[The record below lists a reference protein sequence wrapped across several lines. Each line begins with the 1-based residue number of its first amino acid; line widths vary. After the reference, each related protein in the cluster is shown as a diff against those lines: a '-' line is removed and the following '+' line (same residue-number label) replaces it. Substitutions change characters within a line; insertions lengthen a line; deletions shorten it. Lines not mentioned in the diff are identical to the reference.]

1 MSHEQP
7 SSTFVR
13 TAGRFILIVLTLLTI
28 LTVGQSLLSS
38 WQQPQFQSRL
48 ELYQTNL
55 ALQAVSLEASDSDSA
70 NFKPLQDAVLGTKPL
85 EAATQQYQEAR
96 TSAQS
101 NLEKIKTQ
109 LAQLQSQPETAPAT
123 SQPQSQY
130 PPATNPTSEQQQ
142 LLQQSLNQV
151 QKLIPELDL
160 RLGILQAQQGK
171 SDAAFKTWNEMQ
183 QSSGSDSEFGKVA
196 SVLAGLWS
204 DPPRLLPDSEPL
216 IQANLDGWF
225 RYTALEKLYQ
235 LQQRQDALTNLK
247 VSQQEVAE
255 TAMLRLSLIGTVPV
269 IASLIGIG
277 LLLFLLGERF
287 FKGKAALLA
296 KNADVTWLTPW
307 DAETILVVF
316 VVGFFFTGQFLV
328 PVAIKAFLVPLVKSV
343 LPIKTLASSVRI
355 QALSV
360 FISYLFVAFG
370 ALSVLYLAIKR
381 FFPLSDDWFRVRFKE
396 KWFLWGF
403 GGYCVALPVVVV
415 VSLINQQLWKGQ
427 GGSNPL
433 LQLVLESQDSVALTI
448 FFSTAAIAAP
458 IFEEILFRGFL
469 LPSLTRY
476 LPVWGSILI
485 SSFLFAAAHLSL
497 AEILP
502 LFSLGIVLG
511 VVYTRSRNLLAP
523 MVLHS
528 LWNSGT
534 LLSLFILGSPGQ

>member
-1 MSHEQP
+1 M
-7 SSTFVR
+7 
-13 TAGRFILIVLTLLTI
+13 LIVLTLVTI
-28 LTVGQSLLSS
+28 LTAGQSLLSS

-55 ALQAVSLEASDSDSA
+55 ALQAVSLEASDSDPASV
-70 NFKPLQDAVLGTKPL
+70 KSLQDAILGAKPL
-85 EAATQQYQEAR
+85 DAAAQQYQEAR
-96 TSAQS
+96 ESAQS

-109 LAQLQSQPETAPAT
+109 LAQLQSQPATAPAT
-123 SQPQSQY
+123 SQSQSQ
-130 PPATNPTSEQQQ
+130 PPATNPASEQQQ

-171 SDAAFKTWNEMQ
+171 TDAAVKTWDEMQ
-183 QSSGSDSEFGKVA
+183 QSLGSNSEFGRVA
-196 SVLAGLWS
+196 AVMSGLWS
-204 DPPRLLPDSEPL
+204 DPPRLLPDSEAL

-225 RYTALEKLYQ
+225 KYIALEKLYQ
-235 LQQRQDALTNLK
+235 LQQRQDALTSLK
-247 VSQQEVAE
+247 ASQQEVAE

-269 IASLIGIG
+269 IAALIGVG
-277 LLLFLLGERF
+277 LLLFLLAERF
-287 FKGKAALLA
+287 FKGKTAILA
-296 KNADVTWLTPW
+296 QNADVTWSTPW

-343 LPIKTLASSVRI
+343 LPIKTLVSSVRI

-360 FISYLFVAFG
+360 FVSYLFVALG
-370 ALSVLYLAIKR
+370 ALSVLYLAINR
-381 FFPLSDDWFRVRFKE
+381 FLPLPDGWFRFRFKD
-396 KWFLWGF
+396 KWFFWGL
-403 GGYCVALPVVVV
+403 GGYCVALPVVVI
-415 VSLINQQLWKGQ
+415 VSLVNQQLWKGQ

-433 LQLVLESQDSVALTI
+433 LQLVLESQDSVALSI

-458 IFEEILFRGFL
+458 FFEEILFRGFL

-497 AEILP
+497 AEVLP

-523 MVLHS
+523 MLLHS

-534 LLSLFILGSPGQ
+534 LLSLFILGSPSQ

>member
-7 SSTFVR
+7 KSTFVR
-13 TAGRFILIVLTLLTI
+13 TAGRFILIVLTLVTI
-28 LTVGQSLLSS
+28 LTAGQSLLSS

-55 ALQAVSLEASDSDSA
+55 TLQAVSLETSDSGASVQ
-70 NFKPLQDAVLGTKPL
+70 PLQDAILGTKPL
-85 EAATQQYQEAR
+85 DVATQQYQEAR
-96 TSAQS
+96 KSAQR
-101 NLEKIKTQ
+101 NLDKIKTQ

-130 PPATNPTSEQQQ
+130 PPATNPNSEQQQ

-160 RLGILQAQQGK
+160 RLGILQVQQGK
-171 SDAAFKTWNEMQ
+171 TDAAFKTWSEVQ
-183 QSSGSDSEFGKVA
+183 QSLGSDSDFSKVA
-196 SVLAGLWS
+196 AVLSGLWS
-204 DPPRLLPDSEPL
+204 DPPRLLPNSEPL

-225 RYTALEKLYQ
+225 RYSALEKLYQ

-247 VSQQEVAE
+247 TSQQEVAE

-269 IASLIGIG
+269 IAALIGVG
-277 LLLFLLGERF
+277 LLLFLLGERLV
-287 FKGKAALLA
+287 KGKAAILA
-296 KNADVTWLTPW
+296 QNADVTWSTPW
-307 DAETILVVF
+307 NAETILVVF

-328 PVAIKAFLVPLVKSV
+328 PIAIKVVLLPLVKSV
-343 LPIKTLASSVRI
+343 LPIKTLVSSVRL

-360 FISYLFVAFG
+360 FISYFFVALG

-381 FFPLSDDWFRVRFKE
+381 FFPLPIGWFRFRFKD

-403 GGYCVALPVVVV
+403 GGYCIALPVVVV

-502 LFSLGIVLG
+502 LFSLGIILG
-511 VVYTRSRNLLAP
+511 IVYTRSRNLLAP
-523 MVLHS
+523 MLLHS

>member
-7 SSTFVR
+7 NSTFVR
-13 TAGRFILIVLTLLTI
+13 TAGRLVLIVLTLVTI
-28 LTVGQSLLSS
+28 LTIGQSLLSS

-55 ALQAVSLEASDSDSA
+55 ALQAVSLESSNNDASLQ
-70 NFKPLQDAVLGTKPL
+70 PLQDAILGTKPL
-85 EAATQQYQEAR
+85 DAATQQYQEAR
-96 TSAQS
+96 KSAQN

-123 SQPQSQY
+123 SQPQSQ
-130 PPATNPTSEQQQ
+130 PPATNPTSEQEQ
-142 LLQQSLNQV
+142 LLLQSQNQV

-160 RLGILQAQQGK
+160 RLGILQAQQRK
-171 SDAAFKTWNEMQ
+171 TDAAFKTWSEVQ
-183 QSSGSDSEFGKVA
+183 QSSSSDSDLSKVA
-196 SVLAGLWS
+196 AVLSGLWS

-216 IQANLDGWF
+216 LQGNLDGWF

-235 LQQRQDALTNLK
+235 LQQRQDSLADLK
-247 VSQQEVAE
+247 TSQQEVAE
-255 TAMLRLSLIGTVPV
+255 TAMLRLSLIGTIPV
-269 IASLIGIG
+269 IASLIGVG
-277 LLLFLLGERF
+277 LLLFLLAERF
-287 FKGKAALLA
+287 FKGKAAVLA
-296 KNADVTWLTPW
+296 TNADVTWFTPW
-307 DAETILVVF
+307 DGETILVVF

-328 PVAIKAFLVPLVKSV
+328 PVAIKAFLVPLVKSA
-343 LPIKTLASSVRI
+343 LPVKTLVSNVRI

-360 FISYLFVAFG
+360 LVSYVFVALG
-370 ALSVLYLAIKR
+370 ALSVLYLSIKR
-381 FFPLSDDWFRVRFKE
+381 FFPLPDGWFRFRLKG

-403 GGYCVALPVVVV
+403 GGYCVALPVVVI
-415 VSLINQQLWKGQ
+415 VSLINQQLWQGQ

-433 LQLVLESQDSVALTI
+433 LQLVLESQDSIALTI

-476 LPVWGSILI
+476 LPVWGSILV

-497 AEILP
+497 AEVLP

-511 VVYTRSRNLLAP
+511 IVYTRSRNLLAP
-523 MVLHS
+523 MLLHS

>member
-7 SSTFVR
+7 SSTFLR

-28 LTVGQSLLSS
+28 LTAGQSLLSS

-55 ALQAVSLEASDSDSA
+55 ALQAVSLEASDSNSA
-70 NFKPLQDAVLGTKPL
+70 NLKPLEDAILGTKPL
-85 EAATQQYQEAR
+85 DTATQQYQEAR
-96 TSAQS
+96 KSAQS
-101 NLEKIKTQ
+101 NLEKIKNQ

-171 SDAAFKTWNEMQ
+171 TDAAFKTWNEMQ
-183 QSSGSDSEFGKVA
+183 QSLGSDSEFGKVA
-196 SVLAGLWS
+196 AVLAGLWS

-216 IQANLDGWF
+216 IQPNLDGWF
-225 RYTALEKLYQ
+225 KYIALEKLYQ

-247 VSQQEVAE
+247 ASQQEVAE
-255 TAMLRLSLIGTVPV
+255 TAMLRLSLIGTFPV
-269 IASLIGIG
+269 IASLIGVG
-277 LLLFLLGERF
+277 LLLFLLAERF
-287 FKGKAALLA
+287 FKGKAAILA
-296 KNADVTWLTPW
+296 QNADVTWLTPW

-360 FISYLFVAFG
+360 FISYLFVALG

-381 FFPLSDDWFRVRFKE
+381 FFPLSNDWFRVRFKE
-396 KWFLWGF
+396 NWFLWGF

-523 MVLHS
+523 MLLHS